1 MAAAC
6 SLSGAQA
13 ARLTAFKGPR
23 YHVFGNQGGV
33 RFIVLSRQL
42 LCPQE
47 QVDAAFD
54 PAHSV
59 KKAADLRP
67 ILEKSG
73 LVVAAFAGHCHDG
86 GYMKV
91 NGTRYVCLQAD
102 AAYGNDAS
110 YHNQYATVDVY
121 RDGESVQVAV
131 AGNGNQRSYALT
143 AAIK

>member
-13 ARLTAFKGPR
+13 ARLVRFGLVTDT
-23 YHVFGNQGGV
+23 HVFGNQGGV

-47 QVDAAFD
+47 QVDAAF
-54 PAHSV
+54 
-59 KKAADLRP
+59 
-67 ILEKSG
+67 
-73 LVVAAFAGHCHDG
+73 AGHCHDG

-91 NGTRYVCLQAD
+91 NGIRYVCLQAN
-102 AAYGNDAS
+102 AAYGNDAP

-121 RDGESVQVAV
+121 RDGESVQTAV